1 MGGASR
7 GLRTVVTL
15 GLVVALFLPMGYM
28 CGRFWFSNRDAS
40 DFVSAEQGGLPYVRA
55 VTGLLAELC
64 AAQSAAVHWKT
75 VDVAGVRTSVED
87 LNRLN
92 RRSGDPLQIERR
104 WADLA
109 KLIETVLGQNAKGP
123 RALNAYAAPIGLS
136 QSLLVQIGD
145 SSKVIRDPGFD
156 AYYLM
161 DTALARVPEVIVS
174 ESQVDALAP
183 AVRGANRDQGTVSQI
198 AVAQDRMAKATEA
211 INVGLRTG
219 GDATMSDSLGRNL
232 LRPLDE
238 FVAAV
243 DAMAKASTA
252 LTLGTGTAPGEID
265 TGHQRVHKAALAL
278 DSAVLIELGS
288 LLDQRADELAAER
301 RTALIASV
309 LGVLGAAL
317 LLWFL
322 LPSAATSR
330 ASVMDDAEAHQAGA
344 GRERADADDL
354 RPDEPDPESD
364 LVDARRLIAPEL
376 VHVGR
381 GVQAKHRWQQ
391 NDPR

>member
-1 MGGASR
+1 M
-7 GLRTVVTL
+7 LVTL
-15 GLVVALFLPMGYM
+15 GLIVSLFLPMGYM
-28 CGRFWFSNRDAS
+28 SGRFWFSTRDAS
-40 DFVSAEQGGLPYVRA
+40 NFVSAEQRGLPYVRA

-64 AAQSAAVHWKT
+64 AAQSAAVHRKPLN
-75 VDVAGVRTSVED
+75 VAGLRTAVED
-87 LNRLN
+87 VNRLN

-109 KLIETVLGQNAKGP
+109 KLIDTVLKQNASGQ
-123 RALNAYAAPIGLS
+123 RALSVYAAPIGLT
-136 QSLLVQIGD
+136 QSLLGQIGD
-145 SSKVIRDPGFD
+145 SSRIIRDPGFD

-174 ESQVDALAP
+174 EGQVDALAP
-183 AVRGANRDQGTVSQI
+183 QMGGVGGEQGTVSRI
-198 AVAQDRMAKATEA
+198 AVAQDRVAKATEA

-219 GDATMSDSLGRNL
+219 ADATMSDSLGRDL

-243 DAMAKASTA
+243 DAMAKASTE
-252 LTLGTGTAPGEID
+252 LTLGTGAAPGEID
-265 TGHQRVHKAALAL
+265 AAHQRVHKATLAL
-278 DSAVLIELGS
+278 DSAVLDELGS
-288 LLDQRADELAAER
+288 LLDQRGDELAAER
-301 RTALIASV
+301 RTALIATV
-309 LGVLGAAL
+309 LGLVAAAL

-330 ASVMDDAEAHQAGA
+330 APGMDDAEAHEDSAGH
-344 GRERADADDL
+344 EWVDTDDR
-354 RPDEPDPESD
+354 RPDEPDRETD
-364 LVDARRLIAPEL
+364 LMDARELLAPEL

-381 GVQAKHRWQQ
+381 GVQAKHRRQQ